1 LELENKKLGVDMVQK
16 MSLRGW
22 VIALLSFIA
31 CLLLVNKRLFPEALR
46 NRVKTLNSEGNDPST
61 AVADPMQDSSQWNSG
76 LKQGRANSKPLP
88 PASDLRSDSR
98 FSGAIDTFDHIQL
111 TMDKLPSKYGNA
123 RKYLN
128 GLKEKLFIDD
138 YRFIATSLGVD
149 CAGAKAAFDQ
159 VNGAIE
165 VRAERRVPD
174 AGAGMG
180 NVQSNVLADHCKRLI
195 EESGNPGYSNVAG
208 VFLSRG
214 IEGASQNQLLLDA
227 VIYVAAKTDLEQV
240 LEEDIRHDAGI
251 RKRLDAEFGDQKI
264 GEEWAKVAEE
274 SVSESNHVLDAYQ
287 SIFQR
292 RLTRHL
298 GAAGDGIM
306 EALGQ
311 LKLNNVNFLE
321 LSVPCN

>member
-1 LELENKKLGVDMVQK
+1 

-22 VIALLSFIA
+22 VVALLSFIA
-31 CLLLVNKRLFPEALR
+31 CLLLVNRGMFPEAPG
-46 NRVKTLNSEGNDPST
+46 NRDKTLKSEESVAPS
-61 AVADPMQDSSQWNSG
+61 VLVNQMRDGSRWFPG
-76 LKQGRANSKPLP
+76 LKQDRANSKPLSP
-88 PASDLRSDSR
+88 PSDVRSDSR

-128 GLKEKLFIDD
+128 CLKEKLFIDD
-138 YRFIATSLGVD
+138 YRFIAASLGVD

-159 VNGAIE
+159 VNGATEI
-165 VRAERRVPD
+165 RAERPPPD
-174 AGAGMG
+174 AGAAMG
-180 NVQSNVLADHCKRLI
+180 NVQSNALADHCKRLI

-208 VFLSRG
+208 VFVSRG

-240 LEEDIRHDAGI
+240 LEENIRHDAGI
-251 RKRLDAEFGDQKI
+251 RKQLDAEFGDQKT

-274 SVSESNHVLDAYQ
+274 SVSESTHVLDAYK

-321 LSVPCN
+321 LRVPCN

>member
-1 LELENKKLGVDMVQK
+1 

-22 VIALLSFIA
+22 VVALSLFIA
-31 CLLLVNKRLFPEALR
+31 CLLLVNRELFPKAPGDQDQ
-46 NRVKTLNSEGNDPST
+46 KLNSEESANPT
-61 AVADPMQDSSQWNSG
+61 IAAAPTQDGYRWIPG
-76 LKQGRANSKPLP
+76 LKQDRANSKPLP
-88 PASDLRSDSR
+88 PPSDVRSDSR
-98 FSGAIDTFDHIQL
+98 FSEAIDTFDHIQL
-111 TMDKLPSKYGNA
+111 TMDKLPSKYSNA

-159 VNGAIE
+159 VNGATEI
-165 VRAERRVPD
+165 RAERPPPD
-174 AGAGMG
+174 AGAAMR
-180 NVQSNVLADHCKRLI
+180 NVQSNALADHCKRLI

-208 VFLSRG
+208 VFVSRG

-321 LSVPCN
+321 LRVPCN

>member
-1 LELENKKLGVDMVQK
+1 MIPK

-22 VIALLSFIA
+22 VVALLSFIA
-31 CLLLVNKRLFPEALR
+31 CLLLVNRGLFPEAPG
-46 NRVKTLNSEGNDPST
+46 NRDKKLNSGENGTST
-61 AVADPMQDSSQWNSG
+61 SVADPMRDGSRWFPG

-88 PASDLRSDSR
+88 PPSDVRSDSR

-159 VNGAIE
+159 VNAAIE
-165 VRAERRVPD
+165 VRAERPIPD
-174 AGAGMG
+174 VGSAMG
-180 NVQSNVLADHCKRLI
+180 NVQSNALADHCKRMI
-195 EESGNPGYSNVAG
+195 EESGNPGYSNIAG
-208 VFLSRG
+208 VFVSRG

-274 SVSESNHVLDAYQ
+274 SVSESTHVLDAYQ

-321 LSVPCN
+321 LRVPCN

>member
-1 LELENKKLGVDMVQK
+1 

-22 VIALLSFIA
+22 VIALLLFIA
-31 CLLLVNKRLFPEALR
+31 CLLLLNRELFPEAPR
-46 NRVKTLNSEGNDPST
+46 DQDKKLNSEESANPT
-61 AVADPMQDSSQWNSG
+61 IVAAPTQDGSRWIPG
-76 LKQGRANSKPLP
+76 LKQDRANSKPLSP
-88 PASDLRSDSR
+88 PSDVRSDSR

-159 VNGAIE
+159 VNGATEI
-165 VRAERRVPD
+165 RAERPPPD
-174 AGAGMG
+174 PGAAMG
-180 NVQSNVLADHCKRLI
+180 NVQSNALADHCKRLI

-208 VFLSRG
+208 VFVSRG

-240 LEEDIRHDAGI
+240 LEENIRHDAGI
-251 RKRLDAEFGDQKI
+251 RKQLDAEFGDQKT

-274 SVSESNHVLDAYQ
+274 SVSESTHVLDAYK

-298 GAAGDGIM
+298 GAAGDDMM

-321 LSVPCN
+321 LRVPCN

>member
-1 LELENKKLGVDMVQK
+1 V
-16 MSLRGW
+16 S
-22 VIALLSFIA
+22 
-31 CLLLVNKRLFPEALR
+31 C
-46 NRVKTLNSEGNDPST
+46 
-61 AVADPMQDSSQWNSG
+61 
-76 LKQGRANSKPLP
+76 
-88 PASDLRSDSR
+88 
-98 FSGAIDTFDHIQL
+98 
-111 TMDKLPSKYGNA
+111 
-123 RKYLN
+123 
-128 GLKEKLFIDD
+128 
-138 YRFIATSLGVD
+138 
-149 CAGAKAAFDQ
+149 
-159 VNGAIE
+159 
-165 VRAERRVPD
+165 
-174 AGAGMG
+174 
-180 NVQSNVLADHCKRLI
+180 
-195 EESGNPGYSNVAG
+195 
-208 VFLSRG
+208 G

-298 GAAGDGIM
+298 GAAGDDIM

>member
-1 LELENKKLGVDMVQK
+1 

-31 CLLLVNKRLFPEALR
+31 CLLLVNRELFPKAPGNWDKNL
-46 NRVKTLNSEGNDPST
+46 KSEESVAPS
-61 AVADPMQDSSQWNSG
+61 VLVNPMRDGSRWFPG
-76 LKQGRANSKPLP
+76 LKQDRANSKPLP
-88 PASDLRSDSR
+88 PPSDVRSDSR

-111 TMDKLPSKYGNA
+111 TMDKFPSKYGNA

-149 CAGAKAAFDQ
+149 CAVAKAAFDQ

-165 VRAERRVPD
+165 VRAERPVPD
-174 AGAGMG
+174 AGSAIG
-180 NVQSNVLADHCKRLI
+180 NVQSNALADHCKRLI

-208 VFLSRG
+208 VFVSRG

-240 LEEDIRHDAGI
+240 LEENIRHDAGI
-251 RKRLDAEFGDQKI
+251 RKQLDAEFGDQKT

-274 SVSESNHVLDAYQ
+274 SVSESAHVLDAYQ

-321 LSVPCN
+321 LRVPCN

>member
-1 LELENKKLGVDMVQK
+1 MVQK

-165 VRAERRVPD
+165 VRAERPVSEARS
-174 AGAGMG
+174 AMG
-180 NVQSNVLADHCKRLI
+180 NVQSNALADHCKRLI
-195 EESGNPGYSNVAG
+195 EESGNPGYSNIAG
-208 VFLSRG
+208 VFVSRG

-321 LSVPCN
+321 LGVPCN

>member
-1 LELENKKLGVDMVQK
+1 V
-16 MSLRGW
+16 
-22 VIALLSFIA
+22 
-31 CLLLVNKRLFPEALR
+31 
-46 NRVKTLNSEGNDPST
+46 
-61 AVADPMQDSSQWNSG
+61 
-76 LKQGRANSKPLP
+76 
-88 PASDLRSDSR
+88 RSDPR

-111 TMDKLPSKYGNA
+111 TIDKLPSKYGNA

-165 VRAERRVPD
+165 VRAKRPIPD
-174 AGAGMG
+174 GGSAMG
-180 NVQSNVLADHCKRLI
+180 NVQSNALADHCKRMI
-195 EESGNPGYSNVAG
+195 EESGNPGYSNIAG

-214 IEGASQNQLLLDA
+214 IEDASQSQLLLDA
-227 VIYVAAKTDLEQV
+227 MSYVAIKTYTEEE
-240 LEEDIRHDAGI
+240 LEEDIRHSAGM
-251 RKRLDAEFGDQKI
+251 RKRLDAEFGAGGGD
-264 GEEWAKVAEE
+264 GYAKAASET
-274 SVSESNHVLDAYQ
+274 VSQLTQVLDAYK
-287 SIFQR
+287 SVYQR
-292 RLTRHL
+292 RMTRHL

-321 LSVPCN
+321 LRVPCN

>member
-1 LELENKKLGVDMVQK
+1 MIPK
-16 MSLRGW
+16 MNLRGW
-22 VIALLSFIA
+22 VIALLSIIS
-31 CLLLVNKRLFPEALR
+31 CLLLVNKVLFP
-46 NRVKTLNSEGNDPST
+46 KTPGDQDKKLNSEESANPT
-61 AVADPMQDSSQWNSG
+61 IVAAPTQDGSRWVPG
-76 LKQGRANSKPLP
+76 LKKDRANSKSLP
-88 PASDLRSDSR
+88 PPSDVRSDSR

-111 TMDKLPSKYGNA
+111 TINKFSSKDGNA

-159 VNGAIE
+159 VNGATEI
-165 VRAERRVPD
+165 RAERPVPD

-251 RKRLDAEFGDQKI
+251 RKRLDAEFGDQKT

-274 SVSESNHVLDAYQ
+274 SVSESTHVLDAYQ
-287 SIFQR
+287 SIFQQR
-292 RLTRHL
+292 MTRHL

-321 LSVPCN
+321 LRVPCN

>member
-1 LELENKKLGVDMVQK
+1 

-22 VIALLSFIA
+22 VVALSLFIA
-31 CLLLVNKRLFPEALR
+31 CLLLVNRELFPKAPGDQDQ
-46 NRVKTLNSEGNDPST
+46 KLNSEESANPT
-61 AVADPMQDSSQWNSG
+61 IAAAPTQDGYRWFPG
-76 LKQGRANSKPLP
+76 LKQDRANSKPLSP
-88 PASDLRSDSR
+88 PSDVRSDSR

-138 YRFIATSLGVD
+138 YRFIAASLGVD

-159 VNGAIE
+159 VNGATEI
-165 VRAERRVPD
+165 RAERPPPD
-174 AGAGMG
+174 AGAAMG
-180 NVQSNVLADHCKRLI
+180 NVQSNALADHCKRLI

-208 VFLSRG
+208 VFVSRG

-321 LSVPCN
+321 LRVPCN

>member
-1 LELENKKLGVDMVQK
+1 M
-16 MSLRGW
+16 
-22 VIALLSFIA
+22 
-31 CLLLVNKRLFPEALR
+31 
-46 NRVKTLNSEGNDPST
+46 NSEESANPT
-61 AVADPMQDSSQWNSG
+61 IAAAPTQDGSRWNSG

-111 TMDKLPSKYGNA
+111 TMGKLPSKYGNA
-123 RKYLN
+123 RKYIN

-159 VNGAIE
+159 VNGATDT
-165 VRAERRVPD
+165 RAERRVPD

-227 VIYVAAKTDLEQV
+227 VIYVAAKTP
-240 LEEDIRHDAGI
+240 RT
-251 RKRLDAEFGDQKI
+251 
-264 GEEWAKVAEE
+264 
-274 SVSESNHVLDAYQ
+274 SS
-287 SIFQR
+287 
-292 RLTRHL
+292 
-298 GAAGDGIM
+298 
-306 EALGQ
+306 
-311 LKLNNVNFLE
+311 
-321 LSVPCN
+321 

>member
-1 LELENKKLGVDMVQK
+1 
-16 MSLRGW
+16 
-22 VIALLSFIA
+22 
-31 CLLLVNKRLFPEALR
+31 
-46 NRVKTLNSEGNDPST
+46 
-61 AVADPMQDSSQWNSG
+61 
-76 LKQGRANSKPLP
+76 LKQDRANSKPLP
-88 PASDLRSDSR
+88 PPSDVRSDSR
-98 FSGAIDTFDHIQL
+98 FSEAIDTFDHIQL
-111 TMDKLPSKYGNA
+111 TMDKLPSKYVNA

-159 VNGAIE
+159 VNGATEI
-165 VRAERRVPD
+165 RAERPPPD
-174 AGAGMG
+174 AGAAMR
-180 NVQSNVLADHCKRLI
+180 NVQSNALADHCKRLI

-208 VFLSRG
+208 VFVSRG

-251 RKRLDAEFGDQKI
+251 RKRLDAEFGDQKT

-274 SVSESNHVLDAYQ
+274 SVSESTHVLDAYQ

-321 LSVPCN
+321 LRVPCN

>member
-1 LELENKKLGVDMVQK
+1 

-22 VIALLSFIA
+22 VVALSLFIA
-31 CLLLVNKRLFPEALR
+31 CLLLVNRELFPKAPGDQDQ
-46 NRVKTLNSEGNDPST
+46 KLNSEESANPT
-61 AVADPMQDSSQWNSG
+61 IAAAPTQDGYRWIPG
-76 LKQGRANSKPLP
+76 LKQDRANSKPLP
-88 PASDLRSDSR
+88 PPSDVRSDSR
-98 FSGAIDTFDHIQL
+98 FSEAIDTFDHIQL
-111 TMDKLPSKYGNA
+111 TMDKLPSKYSNA

-159 VNGAIE
+159 VNGATEI
-165 VRAERRVPD
+165 RAERPPPD
-174 AGAGMG
+174 AGAAMR
-180 NVQSNVLADHCKRLI
+180 NVQSNALADHCKRLI
-195 EESGNPGYSNVAG
+195 EESGNPGYSNIAG
-208 VFLSRG
+208 VFVSRG

-274 SVSESNHVLDAYQ
+274 SVSESTHVLDAYQ

-292 RLTRHL
+292 RLTRRL

>member
-1 LELENKKLGVDMVQK
+1 

-22 VIALLSFIA
+22 VVALSLFIA
-31 CLLLVNKRLFPEALR
+31 CLLLVNRELFPKAPGDQDQ
-46 NRVKTLNSEGNDPST
+46 KLNSEESANPT
-61 AVADPMQDSSQWNSG
+61 IAAAPTQDGYRWIPG
-76 LKQGRANSKPLP
+76 LKQDRANSKPLP

-98 FSGAIDTFDHIQL
+98 FSGAIDTFDHIQP
-111 TMDKLPSKYGNA
+111 TMDKLPLKYGTA

-165 VRAERRVPD
+165 VRAERPVSDPGS
-174 AGAGMG
+174 AMG
-180 NVQSNVLADHCKRLI
+180 NVQSNALADHCKRLI
-195 EESGNPGYSNVAG
+195 EESGNPGYSNIAG
-208 VFLSRG
+208 VFVSRG
-214 IEGASQNQLLLDA
+214 IEGASQNQPLLDA

-321 LSVPCN
+321 LRVPCN

>member
-1 LELENKKLGVDMVQK
+1 

-22 VIALLSFIA
+22 LIALSLFIA
-31 CLLLVNKRLFPEALR
+31 CLLLVNRELFPKAPGDQDQ
-46 NRVKTLNSEGNDPST
+46 KLNSEESANPT
-61 AVADPMQDSSQWNSG
+61 IAAAPTQDGSRWFPG
-76 LKQGRANSKPLP
+76 LKQDRANSKPLP
-88 PASDLRSDSR
+88 PPSDVRSDSR
-98 FSGAIDTFDHIQL
+98 FSEAIDTFDHIQL

-159 VNGAIE
+159 VNGATEI
-165 VRAERRVPD
+165 RAERPPPD
-174 AGAGMG
+174 AGAAMR
-180 NVQSNVLADHCKRLI
+180 NVQSNALADHCKRLI

-208 VFLSRG
+208 VFVSRG

-251 RKRLDAEFGDQKI
+251 RKRLDAEFGDQKT

-274 SVSESNHVLDAYQ
+274 SVSESTHVLDAYQ

-321 LSVPCN
+321 LRVPCN

>member
-1 LELENKKLGVDMVQK
+1 

-22 VIALLSFIA
+22 LIALSLFIA
-31 CLLLVNKRLFPEALR
+31 CLLLVNRELFPKAPGDQDQ
-46 NRVKTLNSEGNDPST
+46 KLNSEESANPT
-61 AVADPMQDSSQWNSG
+61 IAAAPTQDGSRWFPG
-76 LKQGRANSKPLP
+76 LKQDRANSKPLP
-88 PASDLRSDSR
+88 PPSDVRSDSR
-98 FSGAIDTFDHIQL
+98 FSEAIDTFDHIQL

-159 VNGAIE
+159 VNGATEI
-165 VRAERRVPD
+165 RAERPPPD
-174 AGAGMG
+174 AGAAMG
-180 NVQSNVLADHCKRLI
+180 NVQSNALADHCKRLI

-208 VFLSRG
+208 VFVSRG

-240 LEEDIRHDAGI
+240 LEENIRHDAGI
-251 RKRLDAEFGDQKI
+251 RKQLDAEFGDQKT
-264 GEEWAKVAEE
+264 GKEWAKVAEE
-274 SVSESNHVLDAYQ
+274 SVSESTHVLDAYK

-298 GAAGDGIM
+298 GAAGDGMM

-321 LSVPCN
+321 LRVPCN

>member
-1 LELENKKLGVDMVQK
+1 

-22 VIALLSFIA
+22 VVALSLFIA
-31 CLLLVNKRLFPEALR
+31 CLLLVNRELFPKAPGDQDQ
-46 NRVKTLNSEGNDPST
+46 KLNSEESANPT
-61 AVADPMQDSSQWNSG
+61 IAAAPTQDGSRWFPG
-76 LKQGRANSKPLP
+76 LKQDRANSKPLP
-88 PASDLRSDSR
+88 PPSDVRSDSR
-98 FSGAIDTFDHIQL
+98 FSEAIDTFDHIQL
-111 TMDKLPSKYGNA
+111 TMDKLPSKYVNA

-159 VNGAIE
+159 VNGATEI
-165 VRAERRVPD
+165 RAERPPPD
-174 AGAGMG
+174 AGAAMR
-180 NVQSNVLADHCKRLI
+180 NVQSNALADHCKRLI

-208 VFLSRG
+208 VFVSRG

-251 RKRLDAEFGDQKI
+251 RKRLDAEFGDQKT

-274 SVSESNHVLDAYQ
+274 SVSESTHVLDAYQ

-321 LSVPCN
+321 LRVPCN

>member
-1 LELENKKLGVDMVQK
+1 MMPK
-16 MSLRGW
+16 MNLRGW
-22 VIALLSFIA
+22 VIALLSFIT
-31 CLLLVNKRLFPEALR
+31 CVFLVNKELFPKAPGDQDP
-46 NRVKTLNSEGNDPST
+46 KLNSEESANPT
-61 AVADPMQDSSQWNSG
+61 IVAAPTQDGSRWIPG
-76 LKQGRANSKPLP
+76 LKQDRANSKPLSP
-88 PASDLRSDSR
+88 PSDVRSDSR

-159 VNGAIE
+159 VNGATEI
-165 VRAERRVPD
+165 RAERPPPD
-174 AGAGMG
+174 AGAAMG
-180 NVQSNVLADHCKRLI
+180 NVQSNALADHCKRLI

-208 VFLSRG
+208 VFVSRG

-240 LEEDIRHDAGI
+240 LEENIRHDAGI

-264 GEEWAKVAEE
+264 GKEWAKVAEE
-274 SVSESNHVLDAYQ
+274 SVSESTHVLDAYK

-298 GAAGDGIM
+298 GAAGDGMM

-321 LSVPCN
+321 LRVPCN